1 MMAPPSGPEL
11 ASQVRDAVTREVER
25 SLLRTRNG
33 IKHVAGIGH
42 ARVGLT
48 PKTTVWSRH
57 KAELWR
63 YHSDRVELRPP
74 VLFVFSL
81 LTHSYVLD
89 LRPGFSLIERL
100 RDEGFDVYLL
110 DWGVPDASDA
120 GNTLETYIDD
130 YLPRAIRALVRESDA
145 DGVTLFGY
153 CLGAT
158 IAAMLVAGHEDL
170 PITNLVCVA
179 APIDLEIATGVN
191 ALFDPTLFNAEEVID
206 ETGNVPPD
214 ILRTTFQMLKP
225 TSQAV
230 VYANL
235 WQNLWNDEWVQGY
248 QAMARWTREHI
259 PLPGAVF
266 RQLQELGRL
275 NALVE
280 NRMYLGGRKIELASI
295 RCPIL
300 NVIAERDHIVPVAA
314 SEPLTALSSSADA
327 TDLRLPMGHM
337 TLLTGRDAMKKTVPT
352 VIEWMKER
360 ST

>member
-1 MMAPPSGPEL
+1 LSSSASDFTDEL
-11 ASQVRDAVTREVER
+11 RSAVSREVER

-63 YHSDRVELRPP
+63 YTSDSIEHQPP
-74 VLFVFSL
+74 ILFVFSL
-81 LTHSYVLD
+81 LSRSYVLD
-89 LRPGFSLIERL
+89 LRPGYSLIERL

-110 DWGVPDASDA
+110 DWGVADASDA

-130 YLPRAIRALVRESDA
+130 YLSRAIDAVCRESES

-158 IAAMLVAGHEDL
+158 LAAMFVAGHPEAPVD
-170 PITNLVCVA
+170 NLIAVA
-179 APIDLEIATGVN
+179 APIDLAIATGVN
-191 ALFDPTLFNAEEVID
+191 ALFDPTLFNADEVID

-214 ILRTTFQMLKP
+214 VIRTTFQMLKP

-248 QAMARWTREHI
+248 QAMAQWTREHI
-259 PLPGAVF
+259 PLSGAAF
-266 RQLQELGRL
+266 RQLQELGEL

-280 NRMYLGGRKIELASI
+280 GGLNLSGRTIELASI

-300 NVIAERDHIVPVAA
+300 NVIAERDHVVPVEA
-314 SEPLTALSSSADA
+314 SEPLTALSSSDDA

-337 TLLTGRDAMKKTVPT
+337 TLLAGREAMKTTVPT
-352 VIEWMKER
+352 VIDWMKEH
-360 ST
+360 STA